1 MQKVTR
7 LHDHWI
13 CMNEFLLQPLAV
25 YTIFALPGSSGWQ
38 NSPTRTGTRTTQ
50 LKTRLDAAVAM
61 RVYSISA
68 DELCTNHE
76 ILHTYLP
83 FYIWSWYIYEMKVH
97 IKYIYYY
104 KFEMKLLLITN
115 KNRKIGRVKVHSHD
129 GQWRGI
135 VMFTPTLR
143 CECAQPMSDR
153 LMRKWCMVIRPIKQI
168 RHQLIIF
175 CHWTCGNSL

>member
-1 MQKVTR
+1 MHFWSIKNTHFLIR
-7 LHDHWI
+7 KGRAP
-13 CMNEFLLQPLAV
+13 LLQTLKIMYICKFRLKKALKLNSSSPNTNFSEGRCPAQPPPRGPAHWTPVNASRKRSVCSLRSWSCKRMI

-38 NSPTRTGTRTTQ
+38 NSPTRTTQ

-68 DELCTNHE
+68 GLCTNHE

-104 KFEMKLLLITN
+104 KFETKLLLITN
-115 KNRKIGRVKVHSHD
+115 KN
-129 GQWRGI
+129 
-135 VMFTPTLR
+135 
-143 CECAQPMSDR
+143 
-153 LMRKWCMVIRPIKQI
+153 
-168 RHQLIIF
+168 
-175 CHWTCGNSL
+175 